1 MAADDA
7 AAKQQLMQVG
17 LQPVP
22 TLAARHAHASYSAT
36 AFQTLAGALLD
47 DLVPLLQAGAHAHGS
62 EQQAGDGQHK
72 SSRTW
77 SLGAGMVAVHIDA

>member
-36 AFQTLAGALLD
+36 AYFQTLAGALLD
-47 DLVPLLQAGAHAHGS
+47 DLVPLLDPFASWRVRSWQ
-62 EQQAGDGQHK
+62 
-72 SSRTW
+72 
-77 SLGAGMVAVHIDA
+77 